1 MIKLN
6 GNWMSGYAF
15 DIHTLYSIYEGCNE
29 YGHPNYETKRTLMG
43 EAVYKL
49 KYKQD
54 KQQMF
59 EIIKLLQNDSNFLSF
74 IQGVDSILPIPPT
87 IKRDFQPVVEIAKQI
102 AIKFKKSFLGN
113 VLSSTNTRQMKN
125 VPTEEKYKTMSDN
138 VFVDFSKL
146 NKSFHYLIFDD
157 LCDSGTTL
165 KVYVDKFVQNGYDKV
180 SVFALTKT
188 RNPD

>member
-74 IQGVDSILPIPPT
+74 IQDVDSILPIPPT
-87 IKRDFQPVVEIAKQI
+87 TKRDFQPVVEIAKQI
-102 AIKFKKSFLGN
+102 AIKFKKSFLEN

-125 VPTEEKYKTMSDN
+125 VPTEEKYKTMLDN
-138 VFVDFSKL
+138 VVVDFSKL

-157 LCDSGTTL
+157 LYDSGTTL